1 MKVFQVPHAE
11 RGKGAEMDVHCYLKM
26 KILISIKITKA
37 HVNVIWPIF
46 LEK

>member
-11 RGKGAEMDVHCYLKM
+11 RREGTEMDVHCYLKM

-46 LEK
+46 LQK